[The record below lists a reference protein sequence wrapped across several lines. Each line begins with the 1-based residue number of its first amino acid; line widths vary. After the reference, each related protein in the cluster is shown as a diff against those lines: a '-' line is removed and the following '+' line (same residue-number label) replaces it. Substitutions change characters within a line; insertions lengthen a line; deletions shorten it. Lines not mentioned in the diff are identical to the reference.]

1 MTCIAAIKTEDRIY
15 LGSDKQSTLW
25 GMPSNL
31 AGAKIFEKGGFL
43 FGITGTVR
51 FLDLLQHS
59 LTIPKHDPDID
70 IHVYM
75 VTTFANAIRGCL
87 RDAGALT
94 KKDEV
99 ETTPGYAIIVY
110 QGRLFTLYADCA
122 VSEYDRPY
130 AAIGSGGE
138 IAFGSLC
145 TTEDYD
151 IPQKERLQLAL
162 ESAVRHNIYCCAPF
176 DFLEQSIPEEKS

>member
-1 MTCIAAIKTEDRIY
+1 MTVIAAIKTEDRIY
-15 LGSDKQSTLW
+15 LGSDKQATLW
-25 GMPSNL
+25 NMPSNL
-31 AGAKIFEKGGFL
+31 AGAKIFEKGGIL

-70 IHVYM
+70 VHAYM
-75 VTTFANAIRGCL
+75 VTKFADAIRTCLRNANAL
-87 RDAGALT
+87 E

-99 ETTPGYAIIVY
+99 ETTPGYAIIAY
-110 QGRLFTLYADCA
+110 RGRLLTIYADCG

-138 IAFGSLC
+138 IALGSLC
-145 TTEDYD
+145 TTETYD
-151 IPQKERLQLAL
+151 IPPKERLELAL
-162 ESAVRHNIYCCAPF
+162 ESAARHNIYCSSPF
-176 DFLEQSIPEEKS
+176 DFLEQAIPEDKS